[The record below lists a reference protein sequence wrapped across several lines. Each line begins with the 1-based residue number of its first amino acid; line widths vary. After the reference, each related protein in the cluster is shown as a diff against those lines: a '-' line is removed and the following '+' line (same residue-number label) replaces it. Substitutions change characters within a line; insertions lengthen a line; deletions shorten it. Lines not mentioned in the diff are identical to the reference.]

1 MVRIVERRGE
11 VCIMPLLYAR
21 PRGIVNRLRCF
32 FAVPC
37 VSLRFAEVKCS
48 SYKVVISILET
59 TTLLIKVHAPALC
72 PVVQGFFYIIFIQVE
87 VFSQLPRLGKSASH
101 GMTQIVYWQVFLD

>member
-72 PVVQGFFYIIFIQVE
+72 PVVQGLLYLLHHLVQPGGAFVAY
-87 VFSQLPRLGKSASH
+87 L
-101 GMTQIVYWQVFLD
+101 

>member
-1 MVRIVERRGE
+1 
-11 VCIMPLLYAR
+11 MPLLYAR

-59 TTLLIKVHAPALC
+59 TTLLIKVHAPAFH
-72 PVVQGFFYIIFIQVE
+72 PAVQGLLYLLHHLVQPGGAFVAY
-87 VFSQLPRLGKSASH
+87 L
-101 GMTQIVYWQVFLD
+101 